1 MVMLAETG
9 SKSATYNDNNCG
21 LVSNLLVRKEA
32 EMRERRKL
40 EMPETNISWEEEMF
54 FLLHLAP
61 KTFATAIAAAV
72 YTQSPTPT

>member
-9 SKSATYNDNNCG
+9 SKSAAFNDNNCG

-40 EMPETNISWEEEMF
+40 EMPDTNINWEEEMSF
-54 FLLHLAP
+54 
-61 KTFATAIAAAV
+61 
-72 YTQSPTPT
+72 